1 MKNVL
6 NDYETTY
13 TDYSVSDHCLSY
25 YNDLSV
31 EQIKH
36 SWKKTK
42 LILLRMEDL
51 IVFEIKTVLT

>member
-13 TDYSVSDHCLSY
+13 IDYSVSDHCLSY
-25 YNDLSV
+25 YNDLSI

-36 SWKKTK
+36 SWKKN
-42 LILLRMEDL
+42 
-51 IVFEIKTVLT
+51 